1 MAYRW
6 GLHSQKLQRDAAA
19 KSAVE
24 NRKRDF
30 LSVMQAWRVEIDRW
44 HHVVGGFERRPM
56 VFLDGISGFRA
67 NVEMIRR
74 DFTKDRR
81 DRLDE
86 LVAIVPKC
94 NAHDIEKVLKA
105 LDAVVAYVDAE

>member
-1 MAYRW
+1 MA
-6 GLHSQKLQRDAAA
+6 
-19 KSAVE
+19 
-24 NRKRDF
+24 
-30 LSVMQAWRVEIDRW
+30 VMQAWRVEIDRW
-44 HHVVGGFERRPM
+44 HMHPGSCGFERHPM

-94 NAHDIEKVLKA
+94 NAHDTDKVLKA